1 MNTETKLIGKAQ
13 QFDEKIDSIKE
24 QFFSAL
30 DDFKKYYVYFN
41 KNPEVNEFQNYY
53 ATSKG
58 QLQTM
63 SKDLF
68 LTTTNIDKNIELL
81 NDKMM
86 EISKELEKEKLKHD
100 KLMKQQNALENT
112 ENGSEILIDDAKT
125 EYNMQYYR
133 NWEMFFGILIV
144 LNIILRIFKKP
155 SV

>member
-1 MNTETKLIGKAQ
+1 MTENKIKKYYMNTETKLIGKAQ

-30 DDFKKYYVYFN
+30 DDFKKYYVYYN

-68 LTTTNIDKNIELL
+68 LTTNDIDKNIEF
-81 NDKMM
+81 
-86 EISKELEKEKLKHD
+86 
-100 KLMKQQNALENT
+100 KQ
-112 ENGSEILIDDAKT
+112 
-125 EYNMQYYR
+125 
-133 NWEMFFGILIV
+133 
-144 LNIILRIFKKP
+144 NIKK
-155 SV
+155 VFN